1 MMMMMILITTNR
13 GWEKLMIR
21 KSINLINLF
30 QSLYQYSVFI
40 SSVDSKYCLPPSK
53 AIWIVASTAAA
64 AAKFLLT
71 AVSAFRPIITGMPAR
86 NTGKLMMV
94 FSIPSNAPLHF
105 LSRVKVKTEIRNLSV
120 CTHFAQRKSNNVSLN
135 RKTLDNNDF
144 NQVGVQRF

>member
-1 MMMMMILITTNR
+1 
-13 GWEKLMIR
+13 MIR
-21 KSINLINLF
+21 KSMNLINLF
-30 QSLYQYSVFI
+30 QSLYQFSVFI

-64 AAKFLLT
+64 AATFLLT
-71 AVSAFRPIITGMPAR
+71 AVSVFRPISTGMPAR
-86 NTGKLMMV
+86 NTGKLMIKTMMA